1 MDRALVKDLEEDG
14 PARDHRVD
22 DSDDDNCGKDHGRGG
37 LGVLLDQRSI
47 GGSGGE
53 ERSCA
58 SKEYICVSGLSLVD
72 SVYLESAQVRT
83 DRCGSRR
90 WLR

>member
-58 SKEYICVSGLSLVD
+58 NQDSVPVSGLSLGF
-72 SVYLESAQVRT
+72 SLWRAPE
-83 DRCGSRR
+83 
-90 WLR
+90 